1 MDLGAVD
8 YKRTIGFGDGWVFDL
23 HHLGVVSVREKV
35 DVMSLQVYWCSS
47 DLNYLFIFLNR
58 LVR

>member
-1 MDLGAVD
+1 VDLGAVD
-8 YKRTIGFGDGWVFDL
+8 YKRTIGLVMVGVDL